1 MQGKPLFGEDRIMSN
16 TKKML
21 VAAVG
26 AMAMGTAANAA
37 NIIITPKVSYF
48 GTSVADLQTFN
59 HPVSAPGGA
68 GFYEVDFYVKAN
80 LSAADATAGFYGLGN
95 VDFNI
100 AASGGVARQGGY
112 VGDAANSTVNGN
124 QGMQNGYWGNTL
136 AASKGQTL
144 TQQWGVNTDG
154 GANAAD
160 GLDIQ
165 VGIPAGLPN
174 SDPRVTWGQDGQA
187 AVLQGYENLATNNP
201 GATNFFVGYQIV
213 NYTGGAGSIG
223 GAVVNPAV
231 QGYSL
236 YNGSSVGPQV
246 GPGQSFTLN
255 QLAFGSGTVPEPMS
269 LSLLALGGLLSVRR
283 RRA

>member
-1 MQGKPLFGEDRIMSN
+1 MLN

-37 NIIITPKVSYF
+37 TIVVTPRVSYF
-48 GTSVADLQTFN
+48 GSSVADLQTFS
-59 HPVSAPGGA
+59 HPVTTTAQN
-68 GFYEVDFYVKAN
+68 GFYEVDFYVKAD

-100 AASGGVARQGGY
+100 ATTGTVARQGDY
-112 VGDAANSTVNGN
+112 VGDASNSTVNGN
-124 QGMQNGYWGNTL
+124 AGMQNGYWGNTVTP
-136 AASKGQTL
+136 AKGQTL
-144 TQQWGVNTDG
+144 TPQWALNTDG
-154 GANAAD
+154 GSNAHD
-160 GLDIQ
+160 GLDVQ
-165 VGIPAGLPN
+165 VGIPAGLPTT
-174 SDPRVTWGQDGQA
+174 DARTTWGQDGQA
-187 AVLQGYENLATNNP
+187 SSLTGYENLATNNP
-201 GATNFFVGYQIV
+201 GATNFFIGYQIV
-213 NYTGGAGSIG
+213 NFTGQSGTIG

-236 YNGSSVGPQV
+236 YNGSAVGPQV
-246 GPGQSFTLN
+246 GPGQTYTLN
-255 QLAFGSGTVPEPMS
+255 SLAFGGGTVPEPAS